1 MEKLTIQEMSEIAS
15 NVAPIKEDIF
25 TNPGAFQNLFNFGK
39 MLASSLIIPQNYQQ
53 KPMDCAIAIDMAN
66 RMNVSPMFVMQNLYV
81 VKGKPSWSG
90 QACISMLQNYKEYKK
105 VRPVYFGEKD
115 SDNWG
120 CYIKVETADG
130 EFIKGPEVTMKM
142 AKAEGWISNPKWK
155 NMPEQ
160 MLGYRAAAFFAR
172 LYIPNLLMGCCVEG
186 ESEDIT
192 PARPKALDPFAKEE
206 TTNDTDK
213 Q

>member
-1 MEKLTIQEMSEIAS
+1 MNELTIQEMDKLASEIT
-15 NVAPIKEDIF
+15 PITDEIF
-25 TNPGAFQNLFNFGK
+25 VTPGEFQNLYNFGK
-39 MLASSLIIPQNYQQ
+39 MYASSSMIPQNFQR

-66 RMNVSPMFVMQNLYV
+66 RMHVSPMFVMQNLYV

-115 SDNWG
+115 TDNWG
-120 CYIKVETADG
+120 CYIKVETVDG
-130 EFIKGPEVTMKM
+130 EVIKGPEVTMKM

-172 LYIPNLLMGCCVEG
+172 LHIPNLLMGCCVEG
-186 ESEDIT
+186 EAEDIA
-192 PARPKALDPFAKEE
+192 PARPKAHDPFEKEE
-206 TTNDTDK
+206 TVNDTDK

>member
-1 MEKLTIQEMSEIAS
+1 MSEIAS
-15 NVAPIKEDIF
+15 NITPIKEDIF
-25 TNPGAFQNLFNFGK
+25 TNPVAFQNLFNFGK

-115 SDNWG
+115 TDNWG
-120 CYIKVETADG
+120 CYIKVETVDG
-130 EFIKGPEVTMKM
+130 EVIKGPEVTMKM

-172 LYIPNLLMGCCVEG
+172 LHIPNLLMGCCVEG
-186 ESEDIT
+186 EAEDIA
-192 PARPKALDPFAKEE
+192 PARPKAHDPFEKEE
-206 TTNDTDK
+206 TVNDTDK